1 MVADAWEGVIKYW
14 SKEQVNIQDGGEQ
27 PGTAEILQFSQY
39 QYQHHLHLHKKSH
52 IFVDLILF

>member
-1 MVADAWEGVIKYW
+1 MVADAWEDAIKYW

-27 PGTAEILQFSQY
+27 PGPANILQFSQY
-39 QYQHHLHLHKKSH
+39 QYQHHLHLYERRH